1 MSPSTNTIKLGT
13 LKKKSTRKQLLKFM
27 KSFQKIFGVAYYSP
41 IKNKRILKDQFVSK
55 TFLAFTLL
63 SISMVIFIGI
73 GLFYKS
79 IPLLNSTSLSNLLF
93 SSEWKPF
100 KEAFG
105 FYSFIVGTLWVTAIS
120 IIIALPLSI
129 LSAIYLSE
137 YAHSRVRKLVLP
149 LIELL
154 SGIPPVLYGVW
165 GVLVIVPLIQD
176 RIAPHFVEFTTGYSV
191 LAGGIVLAIMIF
203 PLIISII
210 IEVFDNVPEDLRNA
224 SLSLGATQWQTT
236 KKVVLRKSFD
246 GIIAAVVLA
255 ISRAFGETIAVLMV
269 CGNLAQ
275 IPNSIF
281 DSGYPLP
288 ALIAN
293 NYGEMMSIP
302 MYDSAIMFAALLLF
316 VIIFLFNTVSRV
328 ILYRIEKRNT

>member
-1 MSPSTNTIKLGT
+1 MKNI
-13 LKKKSTRKQLLKFM
+13 RLLKDRF
-27 KSFQKIFGVAYYSP
+27 I
-41 IKNKRILKDQFVSK
+41 DK
-55 TFLAFTLL
+55 TFLTLTLL
-63 SISMVIFIGI
+63 SISTVVLIAL

-79 IPLLNSTSLSNLLF
+79 MPILNSTSLYNLLF

-105 FYSFIVGTLWVTAIS
+105 FYPFIVGTLWVTAIA
-120 IIIALPLSI
+120 IIIALPLSM
-129 LSAIYLSE
+129 LTAIYLSE
-137 YAHSRVRKLVLP
+137 YAHIRVRKLVLP

-176 RIAPHFVEFTTGYSV
+176 HIAPHFVEFTTGYSV

-203 PLIISII
+203 PLIISIV
-210 IEVFDNVPEDLRNA
+210 IEVFDNVPQDLRNA

-236 KKVVLRKSFD
+236 KKVVLRKSID
-246 GIIAAVVLA
+246 GIVAAVVLA

-275 IPNSIF
+275 VPHSLF
-281 DSGYPLP
+281 DSAYPLP

-302 MYDSAIMFAALLLF
+302 MYDSALMFAALLLF
-316 VIIFLFNTVSRV
+316 VIIFLFNALSRI
-328 ILYRIEKRNT
+328 ILYRIEKRNN